1 MHCSVSLYKLQTL
14 HLMKRKVYYN
24 CLSIPVYII
33 HIASVLN
40 SSLNAL
46 IGEVEVDVNT
56 VLQQLEGLSTGI
68 KCHPCIQLLTDT
80 HNCIYKHTK
89 ILLIPIEIYTLLTV
103 TVSLYQTSHSS
114 FSHRN

>member
-14 HLMKRKVYYN
+14 HLMKRKVYN

-56 VLQQLEGLSTGI
+56 VLQQLDGLSKGI
-68 KCHPCIQLLTDT
+68 KSHPCIPLLTDT
-80 HNCIYKHTK
+80 HNCTNTPRH
-89 ILLIPIEIYTLLTV
+89 
-103 TVSLYQTSHSS
+103 
-114 FSHRN
+114 